1 MSFLALL
8 CVPSEKLLLSPF
20 LSSRVVSV
28 SMGTM
33 ILIGIRWS
41 SPYRH
46 LCTKPILPVAAIL
59 QSSGSHSFIIV
70 SYHIH
75 LALSGDIVIVTI
87 REKDA
92 VLLASSG

>member
-1 MSFLALL
+1 
-8 CVPSEKLLLSPF
+8 
-20 LSSRVVSV
+20 
-28 SMGTM
+28 MGKM

-46 LCTKPILPVAAIL
+46 LCTILPVAAIL
-59 QSSGSHSFIIV
+59 QSSGSHSFVIV

-75 LALSGDIVIVTI
+75 LAVSRDIVIVTI

-92 VLLASSG
+92 VLLVSSG